1 VELVEELPQ
10 GPPPQQSVA
19 EDAVEIVEVGADVPA
34 LL

>member
-10 GPPPQQSVA
+10 GPPPQQSAADEVA
-19 EDAVEIVEVGADVPA
+19 ELVEVGADVPA